1 LENPGSAAL
10 LKCPDRCPTLR
21 RKIVVLLFAVVIV
34 LFVGLL
40 FAVDRTL
47 KVGKRVRRRREANR
61 RLVAAAAVAEAAN
74 KQRTA
79 TAEASKALTSLIPA
93 IHDHDIR
100 HVE

>member
-1 LENPGSAAL
+1 ML
-10 LKCPDRCPTLR
+10 
-21 RKIVVLLFAVVIV
+21 VLLFAIAIV

-61 RLVAAAAVAEAAN
+61 RLIAAAAVAEARN
-74 KQRTA
+74 EQKTA

-93 IHDHDIR
+93 IQKHDIR

>member
-1 LENPGSAAL
+1 M
-10 LKCPDRCPTLR
+10 R
-21 RKIVVLLFAVVIV
+21 RKMPVLLLAVAIV

-47 KVGKRVRRRREANR
+47 KVSKRVRRRREANR
-61 RLVAAAAVAEAAN
+61 RLMAAAAVAEAKN
-74 KQRTA
+74 KQSTA

-93 IHDHDIR
+93 IHEHDIR

>member
-1 LENPGSAAL
+1 MPVL
-10 LKCPDRCPTLR
+10 LLAVAV
-21 RKIVVLLFAVVIV
+21 VVL
-34 LFVGLL
+34 VGLM
-40 FAVDRTL
+40 FALDRML

-61 RLVAAAAVAEAAN
+61 RLIAAAAQAEARN
-74 KQRTA
+74 KHKTA